1 MKPVLIMRPFQ
12 VNILDNI
19 KKFFLQKDALSRLI
33 LINVVI
39 WIICLFISVFTWLFN
54 ISDISFV
61 TKLFAVPAD
70 ISSLAEKP
78 WSIFTYMFLQEEFW
92 HLFFNMLM
100 LYYGGKIFL
109 QYFSQKQLI
118 LTYIIGGIF
127 GALFFILAFNAF
139 PVFEN
144 KIAVSFALGS
154 SASVLSILIAAATYQ
169 PEYKLNLFLL
179 GEVTMKWI
187 AIIFVIIDIL
197 SIPKGNSGGHIAHLG
212 GALWGFL
219 YAYMLRKDFDIYLIF
234 KRKPRIRVKTR
245 NAGNYH
251 QRAKTDEQF
260 NAERAQT
267 QEEIDRIL
275 EKIAKNGYSSLSEK
289 EKEYLFRQS
298 KK

>member
-1 MKPVLIMRPFQ
+1 MRPFQ
-12 VNILDNI
+12 TNIIDSV
-19 KKFFLQKDALSRLI
+19 KAFFNQKSALSRLM
-33 LINVVI
+33 LINISI

-100 LYYGGKIFL
+100 LYYGGQIFL
-109 QYFSQKQLI
+109 QFFSQKQLL
-118 LTYIIGGIF
+118 LTYIFGGLV

-139 PVFEN
+139 PVFEDT
-144 KIAVSFALGS
+144 KTYAFALGS

-169 PEYKLNLFLL
+169 PEYRLNLFLL
-179 GEVTMKWI
+179 GQVKMKWI
-187 AIIFVIIDIL
+187 AIIFVVIDLL

-219 YAYMLRKDFDIYLIF
+219 YVYLLKKDFDFYLIF
-234 KRKPRIRVKTR
+234 KRKARIKVKTK
-245 NAGNYH
+245 NAHNYH
-251 QRAKTDEQF
+251 QRPKTDEQY
-260 NAERAQT
+260 NAERAQE
-267 QEEIDRIL
+267 QEETDKIL

-289 EKEYLFRQS
+289 EKEFLFRQS

>member
-1 MKPVLIMRPFQ
+1 MRPFQ
-12 VNILDNI
+12 TNIIDGV
-19 KKFFLQKDALSRLI
+19 KAFFNQKSALSRLM
-33 LINVVI
+33 LINISI
-39 WIICLFISVFTWLFN
+39 WLICLFISVFTWLFN

-100 LYYGGKIFL
+100 LYYGGQIFL
-109 QYFSQKQLI
+109 QFFSQKQLL
-118 LTYIIGGIF
+118 LTYIFGGLV

-139 PVFEN
+139 PVFEDT
-144 KIAVSFALGS
+144 KTYAFALGS

-169 PEYKLNLFLL
+169 PEYRLNLFLL
-179 GEVTMKWI
+179 GQVKMKWI
-187 AIIFVIIDIL
+187 AIIFVVIDLL

-219 YAYMLRKDFDIYLIF
+219 YAYLLKKDFDCYLIF
-234 KRKPRIRVKTR
+234 KRKARIKVKTR
-245 NAGNYH
+245 NAHNYH
-251 QRAKTDEQF
+251 QRPKTDEQY
-260 NAERAQT
+260 NAERAQE
-267 QEEIDRIL
+267 QEETDKIL

-289 EKEYLFRQS
+289 EKEFLFRQS

>member
-1 MKPVLIMRPFQ
+1 MRPFQ

-179 GEVTMKWI
+179 GEVKMKWI

>member
-1 MKPVLIMRPFQ
+1 MRPFQ
-12 VNILDNI
+12 TNITDSV
-19 KKFFLQKDALSRLI
+19 KAFFNQKSALSRLM
-33 LINVVI
+33 LINISI
-39 WIICLFISVFTWLFN
+39 WLICLFISVFTWLFN

-100 LYYGGKIFL
+100 LYYGGQIFL
-109 QYFSQKQLI
+109 QFFSQKQLL
-118 LTYIIGGIF
+118 LTYIFGGLV

-139 PVFEN
+139 PVFEDT
-144 KIAVSFALGS
+144 KTYAFALGS

-169 PEYKLNLFLL
+169 PEYRLNLFLL
-179 GEVTMKWI
+179 GQVKMKWI
-187 AIIFVIIDIL
+187 AIIFVVIDLL

-219 YAYMLRKDFDIYLIF
+219 YAYLLKKDFDFYLIF
-234 KRKPRIRVKTR
+234 KRKARIKVKTR
-245 NAGNYH
+245 NAHNYH
-251 QRAKTDEQF
+251 QRPKTDEQY
-260 NAERAQT
+260 NAERAQE
-267 QEEIDRIL
+267 QEETDKIL

-289 EKEYLFRQS
+289 EKEFLFRQS

>member
-1 MKPVLIMRPFQ
+1 MRPFQ
-12 VNILDNI
+12 TNIIDSV
-19 KKFFLQKDALSRLI
+19 KAFFNQKSALSRLM
-33 LINVVI
+33 LINISI
-39 WIICLFISVFTWLFN
+39 WLICLFISVFTWLFN

-78 WSIFTYMFLQEEFW
+78 WTIFTYMFLQEEFW

-100 LYYGGKIFL
+100 LYYGGQIFL
-109 QYFSQKQLI
+109 QFFSQKQLL
-118 LTYIIGGIF
+118 LTYIFGGLV

-139 PVFEN
+139 PVFEDT
-144 KIAVSFALGS
+144 KTYAFALGS

-169 PEYKLNLFLL
+169 PEYRLNLFLL
-179 GEVTMKWI
+179 GQVKMKWI
-187 AIIFVIIDIL
+187 AIIFVVIDLL

-219 YAYMLRKDFDIYLIF
+219 YAYLLKNDFDFYLIF
-234 KRKPRIRVKTR
+234 KRKARIKVKTR
-245 NAGNYH
+245 NAHNYH
-251 QRAKTDEQF
+251 QRPKTDEQY
-260 NAERAQT
+260 NAERAQE
-267 QEEIDRIL
+267 QEETDKIL

-289 EKEYLFRQS
+289 EKEFLFRQS

>member
-1 MKPVLIMRPFQ
+1 MRPFQ
-12 VNILDNI
+12 VNILDNL

-39 WIICLFISVFTWLFN
+39 WIICRFISVFTWLFN

-61 TKLFAVPAD
+61 TNLFAVPAD

-144 KIAVSFALGS
+144 KIAVSFAIGS

-179 GEVTMKWI
+179 GEVKMKWI

>member
-1 MKPVLIMRPFQ
+1 MRPFQ
-12 VNILDNI
+12 TNIIDSV
-19 KKFFLQKDALSRLI
+19 KAFFNQKSALSRLM
-33 LINVVI
+33 LINISI

-78 WSIFTYMFLQEEFW
+78 WTIFTYMFLQEEFW

-100 LYYGGKIFL
+100 LYYGGQIFL
-109 QYFSQKQLI
+109 QFFSQKQLL
-118 LTYIIGGIF
+118 LTYIFGGLV
-127 GALFFILAFNAF
+127 GALFFILAYNAF
-139 PVFEN
+139 PVFEDT
-144 KIAVSFALGS
+144 KTYAFALGS

-169 PEYKLNLFLL
+169 PEYRLNLFLL
-179 GEVTMKWI
+179 GQVKMKWI
-187 AIIFVIIDIL
+187 AIIFVVIDLL

-219 YAYMLRKDFDIYLIF
+219 YAYLLKKDFDFYLIF
-234 KRKPRIRVKTR
+234 KRKARIKVKTR
-245 NAGNYH
+245 NAHNYH
-251 QRAKTDEQF
+251 QRPKTDEQY
-260 NAERAQT
+260 NAERAQE
-267 QEEIDRIL
+267 QEETDKIL

-289 EKEYLFRQS
+289 EKEFLFRQS

>member
-1 MKPVLIMRPFQ
+1 MRPFQ
-12 VNILDNI
+12 TNIIDSV
-19 KKFFLQKDALSRLI
+19 KAFFNQKSALSKLM
-33 LINVVI
+33 LINISI

-100 LYYGGKIFL
+100 LYYGGQIFL
-109 QYFSQKQLI
+109 QFFSQKQLL
-118 LTYIIGGIF
+118 LTYIFGGLV

-139 PVFEN
+139 PVFEDT
-144 KIAVSFALGS
+144 KTYAFALGS

-169 PEYKLNLFLL
+169 PEYRLNLFLL
-179 GEVTMKWI
+179 GQVKMKWI
-187 AIIFVIIDIL
+187 AIIFVVIDLL

-219 YAYMLRKDFDIYLIF
+219 YAYLLKKDFDFYLIF
-234 KRKPRIRVKTR
+234 KRKARIKVKTR
-245 NAGNYH
+245 NAHNYH
-251 QRAKTDEQF
+251 QRPKTDEQY
-260 NAERAQT
+260 NAERAQE
-267 QEEIDRIL
+267 QEETDKIL

-289 EKEYLFRQS
+289 EKEFLFRQS